1 MTSEYLPCPLFC
13 SYTARSST
21 VATTATT
28 RTTRRAR
35 RSLPSTCCCC
45 VSPTLHPDG
54 GGVLAIRAKK
64 TSALHFSSWPHSQ
77 VINIP
82 KPPEHAHHHND
93 SHLQVVL
100 PRSHRHTASR
110 RERER
115 GGWGWVP
122 FLFLFFVFGGIS
134 TKNSFLRS
142 PGPLCVCVC
151 VCVTYNTDVSS
162 PRSIDTSPRQ
172 CRSFPLPLSWRL
184 TATHSSCRYLRGF
197 RRGWRYAVQPK
208 HHRRNLGCCCCC
220 CRLLASRSYGR
231 QKSRYPHTN
240 FFLLS

>member
-1 MTSEYLPCPLFC
+1 MTNEYLPCPLFC

-115 GGWGWVP
+115 EGG
-122 FLFLFFVFGGIS
+122 GGGCRFCFCF
-134 TKNSFLRS
+134 SFLAEYRRKIPS
-142 PGPLCVCVC
+142 SVRLVLSACVCVC
-151 VCVTYNTDVSS
+151 VLHTTRMFPPLVQSIQVPDSAVLS
-162 PRSIDTSPRQ
+162 PCL
-172 CRSFPLPLSWRL
+172 CRG
-184 TATHSSCRYLRGF
+184 A
-197 RRGWRYAVQPK
+197 
-208 HHRRNLGCCCCC
+208 
-220 CRLLASRSYGR
+220 
-231 QKSRYPHTN
+231 
-240 FFLLS
+240 